1 MKKLMRI
8 SLLAV
13 LFISIMCI
21 SSYASND
28 VSVQDEI
35 IDGLFSS
42 IDTTDN
48 TSYTIKVDG
57 SKLISLL
64 STSQTDDVIYNN
76 LYIKLPDSTK
86 KAVVTYADKS
96 TSDLKIITAVESQ
109 YAICPVPVLTKIN
122 QSYYP
127 AFLNNLKSNN
137 SSANSGTVEF
147 FSEDNSSL
155 GSLSFNANLDQNTF
169 SGAKIYIDSTST
181 DSYQLDSK
189 TGIITL
195 SETYNRIMANGDC
208 TVHVL
213 LKNNIGDTITIEP
226 FGTLTYVGT
235 SDSDSTY
242 THEYSAKISDKKILN
257 ENIFGSFVSDSNSIL
272 QVYELN
278 FEGDLIKDDVVPSE
292 KVSVTDPNTNVSI
305 EANAGIIPDD
315 TTLNISKVTDES
327 KIEEFKNI
335 VGNVKFTAYNISLL
349 SNNVSVQPTGK
360 LNLSIPIPTGYDRD
374 NLIVYRINSDGTKT
388 DFTVTVK
395 GDFAV
400 IETDHFSEYLI
411 AEKAT
416 SSDSTNTNVD
426 TTTDTTTDS
435 EEQNTKLDNEPKT
448 GINNPTKFVIGTL
461 ICAFIGLGICMK
473 KMSK

>member
-155 GSLSFNANLDQNTF
+155 GSLSFNTNFDLLFFITF
-169 SGAKIYIDSTST
+169 T
-181 DSYQLDSK
+181 
-189 TGIITL
+189 
-195 SETYNRIMANGDC
+195 C
-208 TVHVL
+208 
-213 LKNNIGDTITIEP
+213 
-226 FGTLTYVGT
+226 
-235 SDSDSTY
+235 
-242 THEYSAKISDKKILN
+242 EYK
-257 ENIFGSFVSDSNSIL
+257 
-272 QVYELN
+272 
-278 FEGDLIKDDVVPSE
+278 
-292 KVSVTDPNTNVSI
+292 
-305 EANAGIIPDD
+305 
-315 TTLNISKVTDES
+315 
-327 KIEEFKNI
+327 
-335 VGNVKFTAYNISLL
+335 
-349 SNNVSVQPTGK
+349 
-360 LNLSIPIPTGYDRD
+360 
-374 NLIVYRINSDGTKT
+374 
-388 DFTVTVK
+388 
-395 GDFAV
+395 
-400 IETDHFSEYLI
+400 
-411 AEKAT
+411 
-416 SSDSTNTNVD
+416 
-426 TTTDTTTDS
+426 
-435 EEQNTKLDNEPKT
+435 
-448 GINNPTKFVIGTL
+448 
-461 ICAFIGLGICMK
+461 
-473 KMSK
+473 